1 MILGKKVFKKI
12 KVMVLLGLVLVLAL
26 TIGLAGCKKQ
36 QASQESS
43 ETTIQEET
51 TAVQEE
57 TSSDTAGQ
65 TTQETDGQISNMEI
79 TGNIN
84 ILSGLEISDKVLNSR
99 PFAIMVENTPDARPQ
114 SGLINADV
122 VFEVVDEY
130 GITRFVAVFSS
141 YNSDLVG
148 PVRSARPYY
157 AEIARSFDPVY
168 VFWGTAPIFYKVIE
182 NLGLDYLSPLGDQS
196 GNSSITGNFIDPGRG
211 GGEGKDAIRD
221 TSRDVAFEHTAY
233 VRLPRMKEIASE
245 QGYKLEGGLSSFH
258 FKLDAPES
266 DRGDISKITL
276 DFSIPQ
282 YKSLFEYDN
291 KNNNYVRSVAGS
303 PSTDR
308 ESGEQIAVNNV
319 IVMVTD
325 IKNSGDSSGHMI
337 VRTTQEGEAFY
348 FFDGKLVEGTWSRS
362 SALDPFTF
370 KDKDG
375 NVVLF
380 NRGHTWVGVISGIDR
395 VDYQ

>member
-1 MILGKKVFKKI
+1 MILGKKVFKKT
-12 KVMVLLGLVLVLAL
+12 KVLVLFGLVLVLAL
-26 TIGLAGCKKQ
+26 TMGLAGCKKQ
-36 QASQESS
+36 AVVETIS
-43 ETTIQEET
+43 EITIQEET

-57 TSSDTAGQ
+57 TSSDTNGK
-65 TTQETDGQISNMEI
+65 ISDMGI

-99 PFAIMVENTPDARPQ
+99 PFAIMIENTPDARPQ

-141 YNSDLVG
+141 YDSDLVG

-182 NLGLDYLSPLGDQS
+182 NLGLDYLSPLGDES
-196 GNSSITGNFIDPGRG
+196 GNSSIAANFVDGNGVDS
-211 GGEGKDAIRD
+211 KRD
-221 TSRDVAFEHTAY
+221 SSRVAPHNAY
-233 VRLPRMKEIASE
+233 MFTPKIKELASD
-245 QGYKLEGGLSSFH
+245 QGYKLEGGQSSFH

-266 DRGDISKITL
+266 DKGDISKITI
-276 DFSIPQ
+276 DYSIPQ
-282 YKSLFEYDN
+282 YKSLFEYDS
-291 KNNNYVRSVAGS
+291 KNNNYVKSVAGS
-303 PSTDR
+303 PSLDR

-348 FFDGKLVEGTWSRS
+348 FFDGKVVEGTWSRS

-380 NRGHTWVGVISGIDR
+380 NRGHAWVGVISGIDR

>member
-1 MILGKKVFKKI
+1 MGRKVFKKI
-12 KVMVLLGLVLVLAL
+12 KVLVLFGLVLTIAL
-26 TIGLAGCKKQ
+26 TMGISGCKKQ
-36 QASQESS
+36 QAVQTSS
-43 ETTIQEET
+43 ETTMQEET
-51 TAVQEE
+51 TAVESE
-57 TSSDTAGQ
+57 TSSDTNGQ
-65 TTQETDGQISNMEI
+65 TTQETDGKKSDMEI

-99 PFAIMVENTPDARPQ
+99 PLAVMIENTPDARPQ

-141 YNSDLVG
+141 YDSDLVG

-168 VFWGTAPIFYKVIE
+168 IFWGTAPIFYKVIE

-233 VRLPRMKEIASE
+233 IRLPRMKEIASE
-245 QGYKLEGGLSSFH
+245 QGYKLEGGQQSSFH
-258 FKLDAPES
+258 FKLDAQES
-266 DRGDISKITL
+266 DRGDISKITI
-276 DFSIPQ
+276 DYSIPQ
-282 YKSLFEYDN
+282 YKSLFEYDS
-291 KNNNYVRSVAGS
+291 KNNNYVKSVAGS

>member
-26 TIGLAGCKKQ
+26 TMGLAGCKKQ
-36 QASQESS
+36 QAAESVS
-43 ETTIQEET
+43 ETTIQEE
-51 TAVQEE
+51 E
-57 TSSDTAGQ
+57 TGSDTAGQ
-65 TTQETDGQISNMEI
+65 TTQETDGKISGKEI

-99 PFAIMVENTPDARPQ
+99 PLAIMVENTPDARPQ

-122 VFEVVDEY
+122 VFEVEDEY

-141 YNSDLVG
+141 YDSDMVG

-182 NLGLDYLSPLGDQS
+182 NLGLDYLSPLGDES
-196 GNSSITGNFIDPGRG
+196 GNSSIAANFVDGNGVDS
-211 GGEGKDAIRD
+211 KRD
-221 TSRDVAFEHTAY
+221 SSRVAPHNAY
-233 VRLPRMKEIASE
+233 MFTPKIKELASD
-245 QGYKLEGGLSSFH
+245 QGYKPEGGQSSFH
-258 FKLDAPES
+258 FKLDAAEP
-266 DRGDISKITL
+266 DRGDISKITI
-276 DFSIPQ
+276 DYSNPQ
-282 YKSLFEYDN
+282 YKSLFEYDS
-291 KNNNYVRSVAGS
+291 KNNNYMKSVAGS

-325 IKNSGDSSGHMI
+325 IKNSGDSSGHML

-348 FFDGKLVEGTWSRS
+348 FFDGKVVEGIWSRS

>member
-1 MILGKKVFKKI
+1 MGKKII
-12 KVMVLLGLVLVLAL
+12 KVTKVLISFGVVLVLVF
-26 TIGLAGCKKQ
+26 TIGLAGCKKTPTT
-36 QASQESS
+36 ETS
-43 ETTIQEET
+43 ETTTQEET
-51 TAVQEE
+51 TAQE
-57 TSSDTAGQ
+57 TSSSE
-65 TTQETDGQISNMEI
+65 TTEETGNKVNNMEI

-84 ILSGLEISDKVLNSR
+84 IFSGLEISDTVLNSR
-99 PFAIMVENTPDARPQ
+99 PLAIMVENTPDARPQ

-141 YNSDLVG
+141 YDSDLVG

-157 AEIARSFDPVY
+157 AEIARSLDPIY

-182 NLGLDYLSPLGDQS
+182 NLGLDYLTPLGDDS
-196 GNSSITGNFIDPGRG
+196 GNSTIAANFIDGNG
-211 GGEGKDAIRD
+211 VDSKRD
-221 TSRDVAFEHTAY
+221 SSRVAPHNAY
-233 VRLPRMKEIASE
+233 MFTPRIKELASK
-245 QGYKLEGGLSSFH
+245 QGYKLEGGQQSPFH
-258 FKLDAPES
+258 FKLDAPEP
-266 DRGDISKITL
+266 DRGDISKITV
-276 DFSIPQ
+276 DYSIPQ
-282 YKSLFEYDN
+282 YKELFEYDN
-291 KNNNYVRSVAGS
+291 KNNTYLKSVAGS

-308 ESGEQIAVNNV
+308 ESGKQIAVNNV
-319 IVMVTD
+319 IIMVTD

-348 FFDGKLVEGTWSRS
+348 FLDGKVIEGTWGRN

-380 NRGHTWVGVISGIDR
+380 NRGHTWIGLISGIDR
-395 VDYQ
+395 VDY

>member
-1 MILGKKVFKKI
+1 MGKNVFKKT
-12 KVMVLLGLVLVLAL
+12 KVLVVCVIILALVL
-26 TIGLAGCKKQ
+26 TIGLAACKKQ
-36 QASQESS
+36 AAETSG
-43 ETTIQEET
+43 ETTMQEET
-51 TAVQEE
+51 TVASD
-57 TSSDTAGQ
+57 TSSDTSAE
-65 TTQETDGQISNMEI
+65 ETDGIIGMEI

-84 ILSGLEISDKVLNSR
+84 ILSGMEISDTVLNSR

-122 VFEVVDEY
+122 VFEVVDEG

-141 YNSDLVG
+141 YNSDLIG

-182 NLGLDYLSPLGDQS
+182 NLGIDYLSPLGDQS

-211 GGEGKDAIRD
+211 GGEGADAIRD

-245 QGYKLEGGLSSFH
+245 QGYNLEGGGQSPFR

-266 DRGDISKITL
+266 DRGDISEITIDYSQPL
-276 DFSIPQ
+276 F
-282 YKSLFEYDN
+282 KSLFEYDS
-291 KNNNYVRSVAGS
+291 KNNNYMRSVAGS

-308 ESGEQIAVNNV
+308 ESGGQIAVNNV

-325 IKNSGDSSGHMI
+325 IRNSGDSSGHMI

-348 FFDGKLVEGTWSRS
+348 FFDGKVVEGTWSRS

-375 NVVLF
+375 NIILF
-380 NRGHTWVGVISGIDR
+380 NRGHTWVGVVSGIDR

>member
-26 TIGLAGCKKQ
+26 TMGLAGCKKQ
-36 QASQESS
+36 QPAESVS

-57 TSSDTAGQ
+57 TSSDTSA
-65 TTQETDGQISNMEI
+65 ETDSKINKMEI

-84 ILSGLEISDKVLNSR
+84 LLSGLEISDEVLNSR
-99 PFAIMVENTPDARPQ
+99 PFAIMVGNDPEVRPQ
-114 SGLINADV
+114 SGLIDADV
-122 VFEVVDEY
+122 VFEVVDE
-130 GITRFVAVFSS
+130 GSITRFVAVFSS
-141 YNSDLVG
+141 YDPDLVG
-148 PVRSARPYY
+148 PVRSTRPYY
-157 AEIARSFDPVY
+157 AEIASSFDPVH

-182 NLGLDYLSPLGDQS
+182 DLGLDYLSPIGDQS

-233 VRLPRMKEIASE
+233 VRLPRMKEIASK
-245 QGYKLEGGLSSFH
+245 QGYILEGGQSSFH

-282 YKSLFEYDN
+282 YKSLFEYDS

-325 IKNSGDSSGHMI
+325 IKNSGDSAGHML

-348 FFDGKLVEGTWSRS
+348 FFDGKVVEGTWSRN

>member
-1 MILGKKVFKKI
+1 MILIRKVLKKT
-12 KVMVLLGLVLVLAL
+12 KVLVLLGLVLVLAL
-26 TIGLAGCKKQ
+26 TVGIAGCKKQ
-36 QASQESS
+36 AVVETIS
-43 ETTIQEET
+43 ETTIQE
-51 TAVQEE
+51 EE

-65 TTQETDGQISNMEI
+65 TTQETDGKISGKEI

-84 ILSGLEISDKVLNSR
+84 LLSGLEISDEVLNSR

-141 YNSDLVG
+141 YDSDLVG

-168 VFWGTAPIFYKVIE
+168 IFWGTAPIFYKVIE
-182 NLGLDYLSPLGDQS
+182 DLYLDYLSPIGDAS
-196 GNSSITGNFIDPGRG
+196 GNTSISANFIDPGRG

-233 VRLPRMKEIASE
+233 VRLPRMKEIASK
-245 QGYKLEGGLSSFH
+245 QGYKLEGGQSSFH

-276 DFSIPQ
+276 DISIPQ
-282 YKSLFEYDN
+282 YKSLFEYDS

-308 ESGEQIAVNNV
+308 ESGEQIAANNV

-325 IKNSGDSSGHMI
+325 IKNSGNSAGHMI

-348 FFDGKLVEGTWSRS
+348 FFDGKVVEGTWSRS
-362 SALDPFTF
+362 SALDPFIF

>member
-1 MILGKKVFKKI
+1 MILGKKVFKKT
-12 KVMVLLGLVLVLAL
+12 KVLVLFGLVLVLAL
-26 TIGLAGCKKQ
+26 TMSFAGCKKQ
-36 QASQESS
+36 QTGQTSS

-51 TAVQEE
+51 AAVQSE
-57 TSSDTAGQ
+57 TSSDSNGQ
-65 TTQETDGQISNMEI
+65 TTQETDGKISDKEI

-99 PFAIMVENTPDARPQ
+99 PLAIMVGNDPEVRPQ
-114 SGLINADV
+114 SGLINADI
-122 VFEVVDEY
+122 VFEVVDE
-130 GITRFVAVFSS
+130 GGVTRFVAVFSS
-141 YNSDLVG
+141 YDSDLVG

-157 AEIARSFDPVY
+157 AEIARSLDPVY
-168 VFWGTAPIFYKVIE
+168 VFWGTAPIFYKVVE
-182 NLGLDYLSPLGDQS
+182 NLGLDYLTPLGDES
-196 GNSSITGNFIDPGRG
+196 GNSSIAANFVDPGK
-211 GGEGKDAIRD
+211 GEGADAIRD
-221 TSRDVAFEHTAY
+221 TSRDVASWNTAY
-233 VRLPRMKEIASE
+233 VRLPRMKELASK
-245 QGYKLEGGLSSFH
+245 QGYKLGGGKSSFH

-266 DRGDISKITL
+266 DRGDILKITI
-276 DFSIPQ
+276 DYSIPQ
-282 YKSLFEYDN
+282 YKSLFEYN
-291 KNNNYVRSVAGS
+291 SKNNNYVKSVAGS
-303 PSTDR
+303 PSLDR

-348 FFDGKLVEGTWSRS
+348 FFDGKVVEGTWSRS

>member
-1 MILGKKVFKKI
+1 MGF
-12 KVMVLLGLVLVLAL
+12 
-26 TIGLAGCKKQ
+26 AGCKKQ
-36 QASQESS
+36 QAV

-51 TAVQEE
+51 TAVQSE
-57 TSSDTAGQ
+57 TSSDTSDQ
-65 TTQETDGQISNMEI
+65 TTLETDSKINDLEI

-99 PFAIMVENTPDARPQ
+99 PFVIMVGNDPEVRPQ

-122 VFEVVDEY
+122 VFEVVDE
-130 GITRFVAVFSS
+130 GSITRLVAVFSS
-141 YNSDLVG
+141 YDSDMVG
-148 PVRSARPYY
+148 PVRSTRPYY

-196 GNSSITGNFIDPGRG
+196 GNSSVAANFVDGNGVDSKRDSSRVAPHNAYMFTPR
-211 GGEGKDAIRD
+211 IR
-221 TSRDVAFEHTAY
+221 E
-233 VRLPRMKEIASE
+233 LASE
-245 QGYKLEGGLSSFH
+245 QGYKLEGGQSSFH
-258 FKLDAPES
+258 FKLDAPEP
-266 DRGDISKITL
+266 DRGDISKITI
-276 DFSIPQ
+276 DYSIPQ
-282 YKSLFEYDN
+282 YKSLFEYDS
-291 KNNNYVRSVAGS
+291 KNNNYVKSVAGS
-303 PSTDR
+303 PSLDR

-348 FFDGKLVEGTWSRS
+348 FFDGKVVEGTWSRS

>member
-26 TIGLAGCKKQ
+26 TMGLSGCKKQ
-36 QASQESS
+36 QAGQTSS

-51 TAVQEE
+51 TVESE
-57 TSSDTAGQ
+57 TSSDTSA
-65 TTQETDGQISNMEI
+65 ETDSKINKMEI

-99 PFAIMVENTPDARPQ
+99 PFAIMVGNDPEVRPQ
-114 SGLINADV
+114 SGLIDADV
-122 VFEVVDEY
+122 VFEVVDE
-130 GITRFVAVFSS
+130 GSITRFVAVFSS
-141 YNSDLVG
+141 YDPDLVG
-148 PVRSARPYY
+148 PVRSTRPYY
-157 AEIARSFDPVY
+157 AEIARSFDPVH
-168 VFWGTAPIFYKVIE
+168 VFWGTAPIFYKVVE
-182 NLGLDYLSPLGDQS
+182 DLGLDYLTPVDDIN
-196 GNSSITGNFIDPGRG
+196 GNTSITANFIDPGK
-211 GGEGKDAIRD
+211 GEGADAIRD
-221 TSRDVAFEHTAY
+221 TSRDVASWNTAY
-233 VRLPRMKEIASE
+233 VRLPRMKEIASK
-245 QGYKLEGGLSSFH
+245 QGYILEGGQSSFH

-276 DFSIPQ
+276 DISIPQ
-282 YKSLFEYDN
+282 YKSFFEYDS
-291 KNNNYVRSVAGS
+291 KNNNYVKSVAGS
-303 PSTDR
+303 TSTDR

-325 IKNSGDSSGHMI
+325 IKNSGDSAGHMI

-348 FFDGKLVEGTWSRS
+348 FFDGKVVEGTWSRS

>member
-1 MILGKKVFKKI
+1 MILGKKVFKKT
-12 KVMVLLGLVLVLAL
+12 KVLVLFGLVLVLAL
-26 TIGLAGCKKQ
+26 TMGFAGCKKQ
-36 QASQESS
+36 QAV

-51 TAVQEE
+51 TAVQSE
-57 TSSDTAGQ
+57 TSSDTSDQ
-65 TTQETDGQISNMEI
+65 TTLETDSKINDLEI

-141 YNSDLVG
+141 YDSDLVG

-196 GNSSITGNFIDPGRG
+196 GNSSIAANFVDGNGVDS
-211 GGEGKDAIRD
+211 KRD
-221 TSRDVAFEHTAY
+221 SSRVAPHNAY
-233 VRLPRMKEIASE
+233 MFTPKMKELASK
-245 QGYKLEGGLSSFH
+245 QGYKLEGGQSSFH
-258 FKLDAPES
+258 FKLDAPEP
-266 DRGDISKITL
+266 DRGDISKITI
-276 DFSIPQ
+276 DYSIPQ
-282 YKSLFEYDN
+282 YKSLFEYDS
-291 KNNNYVRSVAGS
+291 KNNNYVKSVAGS
-303 PSTDR
+303 PSLDR

-348 FFDGKLVEGTWSRS
+348 FFDGKVVEGTWSRS

>member
-1 MILGKKVFKKI
+1 MGI
-12 KVMVLLGLVLVLAL
+12 
-26 TIGLAGCKKQ
+26 AGCKKQ
-36 QASQESS
+36 AVVETIS
-43 ETTIQEET
+43 ETTIQEE
-51 TAVQEE
+51 E
-57 TSSDTAGQ
+57 TSSDTSAE
-65 TTQETDGQISNMEI
+65 TAQETDGKINKMEI

-99 PFAIMVENTPDARPQ
+99 PFAMMVENTPDARPQ
-114 SGLINADV
+114 SGLLNADV

-141 YNSDLVG
+141 YDSDLVG

-168 VFWGTAPIFYKVIE
+168 IFWGTAPIFYKVIE
-182 NLGLDYLSPLGDQS
+182 DLGLDYLSPIGDQS

-282 YKSLFEYDN
+282 YKSLFEYDS

-325 IKNSGDSSGHMI
+325 IKNSGDSAGHML

-348 FFDGKLVEGTWSRS
+348 FFDGKVVEGTWSRN

>member
-26 TIGLAGCKKQ
+26 TMGLAGCKKQ
-36 QASQESS
+36 QAAESVS
-43 ETTIQEET
+43 ETTIQEE
-51 TAVQEE
+51 E
-57 TSSDTAGQ
+57 TGSDTAGQ
-65 TTQETDGQISNMEI
+65 ITQETDGKISGKEI

-84 ILSGLEISDKVLNSR
+84 ILSGLEISDEVLNSR

-141 YNSDLVG
+141 YDSDLVG

-168 VFWGTAPIFYKVIE
+168 IFWGTAPIFYKVIE
-182 NLGLDYLSPLGDQS
+182 DLYLDYLSPIGDAS
-196 GNSSITGNFIDPGRG
+196 GNTSISANFIDPGRG

-233 VRLPRMKEIASE
+233 IRLPRMKEIASE
-245 QGYKLEGGLSSFH
+245 QGYKLEDGQSSFH

-282 YKSLFEYDN
+282 YKSLFEYDK

-325 IKNSGDSSGHMI
+325 IKNSGDSAGHML

-348 FFDGKLVEGTWSRS
+348 FFDGKVVEGIWSRS

>member
-12 KVMVLLGLVLVLAL
+12 KVLVLFGLVLVLAL
-26 TIGLAGCKKQ
+26 TMGLAGCKKQ
-36 QASQESS
+36 QAVETTS
-43 ETTIQEET
+43 EITIQEET
-51 TAVQEE
+51 TTVE
-57 TSSDTAGQ
+57 SDTNAE
-65 TTQETDGQISNMEI
+65 TTQETDGKLNDMEI

-99 PFAIMVENTPDARPQ
+99 PLAIMVENTPDARPQ

-141 YNSDLVG
+141 YDSDLVG

-182 NLGLDYLSPLGDQS
+182 NLGLDYLSPLGDES
-196 GNSSITGNFIDPGRG
+196 GNSSIAANFVDGNGVDS
-211 GGEGKDAIRD
+211 KRD
-221 TSRDVAFEHTAY
+221 SSRVAPHNAY
-233 VRLPRMKEIASE
+233 MFTPKIKELASE
-245 QGYKLEGGLSSFH
+245 QGYKLEGVEQSSFH
-258 FKLDAPES
+258 FKLDALES
-266 DRGDISKITL
+266 DRGDISKITI
-276 DFSIPQ
+276 DYSIPQ
-282 YKSLFEYDN
+282 YKSLFEYDS
-291 KNNNYVRSVAGS
+291 KNNNYVKSVAGS

-325 IKNSGDSSGHMI
+325 IKNSGDSAGHMI
-337 VRTTQEGEAFY
+337 IRTTQEGEAFY
-348 FFDGKLVEGTWSRS
+348 FFDGKVVEGTWSRR

>member
-1 MILGKKVFKKI
+1 MILGKKVLTKT
-12 KVMVLLGLVLVLAL
+12 KVISLFSLVLVLVL
-26 TIGLAGCKKQ
+26 TMAFIGCKKQ
-36 QASQESS
+36 QPVQTGS

-51 TAVQEE
+51 TAAENE
-57 TSSDTAGQ
+57 TSTDTSGQ
-65 TTQETDGQISNMEI
+65 TTQETDGKISDMEI

-99 PFAIMVENTPDARPQ
+99 PLAVMVENTPDARPQ
-114 SGLINADV
+114 SGLINADI

-130 GITRFVAVFSS
+130 GITRFVAVYSS
-141 YNSDLVG
+141 YDSELVG

-168 VFWGTAPIFYKVIE
+168 VFWGTAPIFYKVVQD
-182 NLGLDYLSPLGDQS
+182 LGLDYLSPLGDES
-196 GNSSITGNFIDPGRG
+196 GNSSITANFVDGDG
-211 GGEGKDAIRD
+211 VDSKRD
-221 TSRDVAFEHTAY
+221 SSRAAPHNAY
-233 VRLPRMKEIASE
+233 MFTPKIKELSSD
-245 QGYKLEGGLSSFH
+245 QGYKLEGGQSPLH
-258 FKLDAPES
+258 FKLDDPES
-266 DRGDISKITL
+266 DRGDISKITI
-276 DFSIPQ
+276 DYSISE
-282 YKSLFEYDN
+282 YKSLFEYDS
-291 KNNNYVRSVAGS
+291 KNNNYLKSVAGS
-303 PSTDR
+303 PSLDR

-319 IVMVTD
+319 IVMITD
-325 IKNSGDSSGHMI
+325 IRESGDSAHHMM

-348 FFDGKLVEGTWSRS
+348 FFDGKVVEGTWSRI

>member
-1 MILGKKVFKKI
+1 MGKKVFKKT
-12 KVMVLLGLVLVLAL
+12 KVLILFGLVLVLAL
-26 TIGLAGCKKQ
+26 TMGLAGCKKQ
-36 QASQESS
+36 QVVETIS
-43 ETTIQEET
+43 ETTIQEE
-51 TAVQEE
+51 E
-57 TSSDTAGQ
+57 TSSDTNGQ
-65 TTQETDGQISNMEI
+65 TTQETDDKISGMEI

-84 ILSGLEISDKVLNSR
+84 ILSGMEISDKVLNSR
-99 PFAIMVENTPDARPQ
+99 PLAIMVDNAPAARPQ

-122 VFEVVDEY
+122 VFEVVDEW
-130 GITRFVAVFSS
+130 GVTRLVAVFSS
-141 YNSDLVG
+141 YDSDLVG

-182 NLGLDYLSPLGDQS
+182 NLGLDYLSPLGDAS
-196 GNSSITGNFIDPGRG
+196 GNSSISANFVDGNGVDS
-211 GGEGKDAIRD
+211 KRD
-221 TSRDVAFEHTAY
+221 SSRVAPHNAY
-233 VRLPRMKEIASE
+233 MFTPKIKELASKL
-245 QGYKLEGGLSSFH
+245 GYKLEGGQSSFH
-258 FKLDAPES
+258 FKIDSPES
-266 DRGDISKITL
+266 DRGDISKITI
-276 DFSIPQ
+276 DYSIPQ
-282 YKSLFEYDN
+282 YKSLFEYDS
-291 KNNNYVRSVAGS
+291 KNNKYVKSVAGS

-325 IKNSGDSSGHMI
+325 IKETGNIDGHMI

-348 FFDGKLVEGTWSRS
+348 FFDGKVAEGTWSRS

-380 NRGHTWVGVISGIDR
+380 NRGNTWVGVISGIDR

>member
-1 MILGKKVFKKI
+1 MGRKVFKKT
-12 KVMVLLGLVLVLAL
+12 KVLILFGLVLVLAL
-26 TIGLAGCKKQ
+26 TMGIAGCKKQ
-36 QASQESS
+36 QAV

-51 TAVQEE
+51 TAIQEE
-57 TSSDTAGQ
+57 TSSDTNGQ
-65 TTQETDGQISNMEI
+65 TTQETDGKISGKEI

-84 ILSGLEISDKVLNSR
+84 ILSGMEISDKILNSR
-99 PFAIMVENTPDARPQ
+99 PLAIMVGNDPEVRPQ
-114 SGLINADV
+114 AGLINADV
-122 VFEVVDEY
+122 VFEVVDE
-130 GITRFVAVFSS
+130 GNITRFVAVFSS
-141 YNSDLVG
+141 YDPDLIG
-148 PVRSARPYY
+148 PVRSTRPYY
-157 AEIARSFDPVY
+157 AEIASSFDPVY

-182 NLGLDYLSPLGDQS
+182 DLYLDYLSPIGDAS
-196 GNSSITGNFIDPGRG
+196 GNTSISANFIDPGKG
-211 GGEGKDAIRD
+211 GGEGADAIRD

-233 VRLPRMKEIASE
+233 VRLPRMKEIASK
-245 QGYKLEGGLSSFH
+245 QGYKLEGGQTPFH

-266 DRGDISKITL
+266 ERGDISKITL
-276 DFSIPQ
+276 DISIPQ
-282 YKSLFEYDN
+282 YKSLFEYDS

-308 ESGEQIAVNNV
+308 ESGEQIAANNV

-325 IKNSGDSSGHMI
+325 IKNSGDSDGHMI

-348 FFDGKLVEGTWSRS
+348 FFDGKVVEGTWSRS
-362 SALDPFTF
+362 SALDPFIF

>member
-1 MILGKKVFKKI
+1 MGKKVFKKT
-12 KVMVLLGLVLVLAL
+12 KVLILFGFVLVLAL
-26 TIGLAGCKKQ
+26 TMGLAGCKKQ
-36 QASQESS
+36 QAAGTSS

-51 TAVQEE
+51 TAVQSE
-57 TSSDTAGQ
+57 TSSDTNGQ
-65 TTQETDGQISNMEI
+65 TTQETDGKINNMEI

-84 ILSGLEISDKVLNSR
+84 IFSGLEISDKVLNSR
-99 PFAIMVENTPDARPQ
+99 PLAIMIENTPDARPQ

-141 YNSDLVG
+141 YDSDLVG

-182 NLGLDYLSPLGDQS
+182 NLGLDYLSPLGDES
-196 GNSSITGNFIDPGRG
+196 GNSSIAANFIDGNG
-211 GGEGKDAIRD
+211 VDSKRD
-221 TSRDVAFEHTAY
+221 SSRVAPHNAY
-233 VRLPRMKEIASE
+233 MFTPKIKELSTK
-245 QGYKLEGGLSSFH
+245 QGYKLEGGQSSFH
-258 FKLDAPES
+258 FKLDSPES
-266 DRGDISKITL
+266 DRGDISKITI
-276 DFSIPQ
+276 DYSIPQ
-282 YKSLFEYDN
+282 YKSLFEYDS
-291 KNNNYVRSVAGS
+291 KNNNYVKSVAGS

-348 FFDGKLVEGTWSRS
+348 FFDGKVVEGTWSRS

-395 VDYQ
+395 VDY

>member
-1 MILGKKVFKKI
+1 MILGKKVFKKT
-12 KVMVLLGLVLVLAL
+12 KVLVLFGLVLVLAL
-26 TIGLAGCKKQ
+26 TMGLAGCKKQ
-36 QASQESS
+36 QAGQTSS

-51 TAVQEE
+51 TAVQSE
-57 TSSDTAGQ
+57 TSSDTTGQ
-65 TTQETDGQISNMEI
+65 TTQETNDNINDMEI

-122 VFEVVDEY
+122 VFEVVDES

-141 YNSDLVG
+141 YDSDLVG

-168 VFWGTAPIFYKVIE
+168 VFWGTAPIFYKVVE

-196 GNSSITGNFIDPGRG
+196 GNSSIAANFVDGNGVDS
-211 GGEGKDAIRD
+211 KRD
-221 TSRDVAFEHTAY
+221 SSRVAPHNAY
-233 VRLPRMKEIASE
+233 VFTPKLKELASK
-245 QGYKLEGGLSSFH
+245 QGYKLEGGGQSSFH

-266 DRGDISKITL
+266 DRGDISKITI
-276 DFSIPQ
+276 DYSIPE
-282 YKSLFEYDN
+282 YKSLYEYDS
-291 KNNNYVRSVAGS
+291 KNNNYVKSVAGS

-348 FFDGKLVEGTWSRS
+348 FFDGKIVEGTWSRS

-370 KDKDG
+370 KDKNG

>member
-1 MILGKKVFKKI
+1 MGKKVFKKI

-26 TIGLAGCKKQ
+26 TMGLAGCKKQ
-36 QASQESS
+36 QAAESVS

-57 TSSDTAGQ
+57 TSSDTSA
-65 TTQETDGQISNMEI
+65 ETDSKINKMEI

-84 ILSGLEISDKVLNSR
+84 LLSGLEISDEVLNSR

-141 YNSDLVG
+141 YDSDLVG

-168 VFWGTAPIFYKVIE
+168 IFWGTAPIFYKVIE
-182 NLGLDYLSPLGDQS
+182 DLYLDYLSPIGDAS
-196 GNSSITGNFIDPGRG
+196 GNTSISANFIDPGRG

-233 VRLPRMKEIASE
+233 IRLPRMKEIASE
-245 QGYKLEGGLSSFH
+245 QGYKLEDGQSSFH

-282 YKSLFEYDN
+282 YKSLFEYDS

-325 IKNSGDSSGHMI
+325 IKNSGDSAGHML

-348 FFDGKLVEGTWSRS
+348 FLDGKVVEGTWSRN

>member
-1 MILGKKVFKKI
+1 
-12 KVMVLLGLVLVLAL
+12 
-26 TIGLAGCKKQ
+26 
-36 QASQESS
+36 
-43 ETTIQEET
+43 
-51 TAVQEE
+51 
-57 TSSDTAGQ
+57 
-65 TTQETDGQISNMEI
+65 MEI

-99 PFAIMVENTPDARPQ
+99 PLAVMIENTPDARPQ

-141 YNSDLVG
+141 YDSDLVG

-168 VFWGTAPIFYKVIE
+168 VFWGTAPIFYKIIE
-182 NLGLDYLSPLGDQS
+182 NLGLDYLSPLGDES
-196 GNSSITGNFIDPGRG
+196 GNSSIAANFVDGNGVDS
-211 GGEGKDAIRD
+211 KRD
-221 TSRDVAFEHTAY
+221 SSRVAPHNAY
-233 VRLPRMKEIASE
+233 MFTPKIKELASE
-245 QGYKLEGGLSSFH
+245 QNYKLEGGQSSFH

-266 DRGDISKITL
+266 DRGDISKITI
-276 DFSIPQ
+276 DYSIPQ
-282 YKSLFEYDN
+282 YKSLFEYDS
-291 KNNNYVRSVAGS
+291 KNNNYVKSVAGS

-308 ESGEQIAVNNV
+308 ESGEQITVNNV

-348 FFDGKLVEGTWSRS
+348 FFDGKVVEGTWSRS

-380 NRGHTWVGVISGIDR
+380 NRGHTWVEVISGIDR